1 MARRRR
7 GRDVTGWVIVDKP
20 AGIGS
25 TTVVAA
31 VRRALDARK
40 AGHAGTLDPD
50 ATGVLAV
57 ALGEA
62 TKTVPWLQDA
72 PKTYRFAVR
81 FGAATAT
88 DDAAGDV
95 VATSDAR
102 PTAHAIAAAL
112 GAFTGDIAQTPPAYS
127 AVRVAGQRAHM
138 IARGGGAPGLA
149 PRPLH
154 VHALTLE
161 GMEDDATAILTM
173 TCGKGGYVRAIAR
186 DLGAALGGHAH
197 CLRLRRTRSGPFA
210 AEDGAGMED
219 LAAAPL
225 LPLEAAIPDMP
236 RVHATEAGALRLG
249 HGNPGEAI
257 PAGAAPPY
265 GAEALA
271 MRGGRAL
278 AIGAWRGGMLH
289 PTRVFV
295 GPAPDPPPGPADDPG
310 PGPASGPRCT

>member
-7 GRDVTGWVIVDKP
+7 GRDVSGWLVVDKP

-25 TTVVAA
+25 TGVVTA

-88 DDAAGDV
+88 DDAAGEV
-95 VATSDAR
+95 VATSAER
-102 PTAHAIAAAL
+102 PTAGEVEAAL
-112 GAFTGDIAQTPPAYS
+112 PLFTGDIEQVPPAYS
-127 AVRVAGQRAHM
+127 AVRVEGRRAHM
-138 IARGGGAPGLA
+138 VARGGGAPDLA
-149 PRPLH
+149 PRPLR
-154 VHALTLE
+154 VHALSLE
-161 GMEDDATAILTM
+161 GMEDPETAILLM
-173 TCGKGGYVRAIAR
+173 TCGKGGYVRSVAR

-210 AEDGAGMED
+210 AEDGVGM
-219 LAAAPL
+219 AALENPAALPL
-225 LPLEAAIPDMP
+225 LPLEAAIPEMP
-236 RVHATEAGALRLG
+236 RVQATEAGALRLA

-257 PAGAAPPY
+257 AAGPAPAY

-271 MRGGRAL
+271 MRDGRAL
-278 AIGAWRGGMLH
+278 AIGRWRGGTLH
-289 PTRVFV
+289 PSRVF
-295 GPAPDPPPGPADDPG
+295 APPVPE
-310 PGPASGPRCT
+310 

>member
-7 GRDVTGWVIVDKP
+7 GRDVTGWIVVDKP

-25 TTVVAA
+25 TQVVAA
-31 VRRALDARK
+31 VRRALDAKK

-72 PKTYRFAVR
+72 AKTYRFAVR

-95 VATSDAR
+95 TATSPVR
-102 PTAHAIAAAL
+102 PAAPEIEAAL
-112 GAFTGDIAQTPPAYS
+112 PAFTGEIEQVPPAYS
-127 AVRVAGQRAHM
+127 AVRVAGRRAHM
-138 IARGGGAPGLA
+138 IARGGKTPDLA

-161 GMEDDATAILTM
+161 EMRGPDTAVLSM

-197 CLRLRRTRSGPFA
+197 CLWLRRTRSGPFA
-210 AEDGAGMED
+210 AADGASMDD
-219 LAAAPL
+219 LGAAPL

-236 RVHATEAGALRLG
+236 RVHATEAGATRLA

-257 PAGAAPPY
+257 PQGAPPAY

-289 PTRVFV
+289 PARVFA
-295 GPAPDPPPGPADDPG
+295 APDPDP
-310 PGPASGPRCT
+310 